1 LNSIIVHW
9 FQNRSFFDAAFSKFG
24 TMFGTKTAGKWLFMV
39 PFADL
44 WFQGIIAWF
53 HAENLNLLISS
64 IEGRASPEAKHFCI

>member
-1 LNSIIVHW
+1 
-9 FQNRSFFDAAFSKFG
+9 
-24 TMFGTKTAGKWLFMV
+24 MFGTKTAGKWLFMV

-53 HAENLNLLISS
+53 HAENLTLLISS